1 MYDPNWRQKAL
12 DSGDDQNSPQFA
24 QQRALEA
31 QNTAGGGSG
40 AGTGA
45 LPVFNQPTIDLQKS
59 YENLYSGSGIGDI
72 ESTIST
78 KEKAR
83 NDALAKINDNPYF
96 SEATRVGRVAKLD
109 QIFQNDTASLR
120 SDVATRKADLET
132 RFGLQTKQFDINSQQ
147 AQQAF
152 TQFSSLLS
160 MGALDNASGVDLANI
175 TRATGLSSSQISS
188 AIQATKDAKKKDVPT
203 STISYDDG
211 VNQGYAVINS
221 QTGEIIRKEKVAAS
235 KPEKSTSTAGDATVL
250 TGAQKRAV
258 SATATKALVA
268 VDTNKDKRVSL
279 AEYKK
284 ALTAIIA
291 DHGVES
297 SQADDS
303 LTAQMTALGY
313 KKWKW

>member
-203 STISYDDG
+203 QIIQTDDG
-211 VNQGYAVINS
+211 TNTGYAVINT
-221 QTGEIIRKEKVAAS
+221 QTGEIIKKETVGGS
-235 KPEKSTSTAGDATVL
+235 KPA
-250 TGAQKRAV
+250 
-258 SATATKALVA
+258 ATKATSTKAKTVSA
-268 VDTNKDKRVSL
+268 SDKKTYISTAKIGVKNVDSNKDKMLSQ
-279 AEYKK
+279 AEYTKVVQNLINLYGLDF
-284 ALTAIIA
+284 ATADGFA
-291 DHGVES
+291 TEAFNS
-297 SQADDS
+297 
-303 LTAQMTALGY
+303 LGY
-313 KKWKW
+313 SKWRW

>member
-235 KPEKSTSTAGDATVL
+235 KPEKAIAAPKATESEIKAGNRASAKSAAQQGASVSQLFNLFTGVLAPNEIYNIYNASSKYGPDKPSDAGKKVL
-250 TGAQKRAV
+250 K
-258 SATATKALVA
+258 SF
-268 VDTNKDKRVSL
+268 
-279 AEYKK
+279 
-284 ALTAIIA
+284 
-291 DHGVES
+291 GV
-297 SQADDS
+297 
-303 LTAQMTALGY
+303 
-313 KKWKW
+313 KF

>member
-12 DSGDDQNSPQFA
+12 DSGDDQNSPMFA

-40 AGTGA
+40 AGTSA
-45 LPVFNQPTIDLQKS
+45 LPMFNQPTIDLQKS
-59 YENLYSGSGIGDI
+59 YETLFAGSGIGDI

-120 SDVATRKADLET
+120 NDVATRKADLET

-160 MGALDNASGVDLANI
+160 MGALDNASGVDIANL

-203 STISYDDG
+203 QIIQTDDG
-211 VNQGYAVINS
+211 TNTGYAVINT
-221 QTGEIIRKEKVAAS
+221 QTGEIIKKETVGGS
-235 KPEKSTSTAGDATVL
+235 KPEK
-250 TGAQKRAV
+250 
-258 SATATKALVA
+258 TKATGTGSTKETKTSETADVKYLIQLYKNA
-268 VDTNKDKRVSL
+268 NKKNPSW
-279 AEYKK
+279 KK
-284 ALTAIIA
+284 GSDLRKQYSPKDFLSNLLLQYPSASAYIKA
-291 DHGVES
+291 NFKV
-297 SQADDS
+297 
-303 LTAQMTALGY
+303 
-313 KKWKW
+313 